1 MISKYKWFTSCLLP
15 PMDKH
20 LEEYDLLEGEQR
32 GAKPRCS
39 GTTDN
44 LLVDRM
50 VCHDSRNSRKNV
62 SMAWIDVRKA
72 FDSVSHEWL
81 LEMMFLHKFPSWL
94 CNTIKRLCQSWNTKI
109 TVRTR
114 QGMETSDVIH
124 FNKGLPQGDALCPR
138 LFTLCLNPVSWKL
151 KASEGYKP
159 SKPINGKIT
168 HLLYIDDMKIYAT
181 SESKLDRVLKTTK
194 VAMADIGL
202 DFNEK
207 KCAIAH
213 VKRGV
218 LDSRPNS
225 THVGES
231 QIIESLKEGEN
242 YKFLG
247 VLENSKQEDTLVL
260 WGASKLFLQRLS
272 VVWSSPL
279 SDYHKVVA
287 SNQYALAVLMYPMW
301 TQSWPIAELQQ
312 LDRESRKIL
321 KENGGY
327 HPMGTTDLLYLPRK
341 FGGRGLKSVE
351 STYKN
356 IKVKTAIKLY
366 ANEDPTMRMVREFE
380 EKCERTGR
388 RSLKKDTER
397 YASERG
403 LYLKLSY
410 PCPTANT
417 EEGEELPGEKVGV
430 MMRIK
435 EEESRTEEVRQ
446 QKWQGKLI
454 EARWDDADVIGCFSW
469 LCRWKT
475 APTHTVAGV
484 YELYQQLLPT
494 KIYQQYK
501 TKTSNN
507 TDVKCRM
514 CGKAM
519 ESVPHVLSGCSALA
533 QSKYKTRHDATLK
546 VLFFDLLCDMRL
558 IESAPSWCSPETVGP
573 H

>member
-1 MISKYKWFTSCLLP
+1 
-15 PMDKH
+15 MDKH
-20 LEEYDLLEGEQR
+20 LEYDLLKGEQR

-81 LEMMFLHKFPSWL
+81 LRMMFLHKFPSWL
-94 CNTIKRLCQSWNTKI
+94 CDTIKRLCQSWNTKI

-124 FNKGLPQGDALCPR
+124 FNKGLLQGDALGPR

-168 HLLYIDDMKIYAT
+168 HLLYIDDMKIYVT

-194 VAMADIGL
+194 VAMADIWL

-207 KCAIAH
+207 KCAIVH

-218 LDSRPNS
+218 LDSCPNS
-225 THVGES
+225 THVRES

-242 YKFLG
+242 YKLLG

-260 WGASKLFLQRLS
+260 WGTSKLFLQTLS

-287 SNQYALAVLMYPMW
+287 SNQYALAVLMNPMW
-301 TQSWPIAELQQ
+301 TQGWPIAELQQ
-312 LDRESRKIL
+312 LDHESRKIL

-327 HPMGTTDLLYLPRK
+327 HPMGTDLLYLPRK

-351 STYKN
+351 ST
-356 IKVKTAIKLY
+356 
-366 ANEDPTMRMVREFE
+366 
-380 EKCERTGR
+380 
-388 RSLKKDTER
+388 
-397 YASERG
+397 
-403 LYLKLSY
+403 
-410 PCPTANT
+410 
-417 EEGEELPGEKVGV
+417 
-430 MMRIK
+430 
-435 EEESRTEEVRQ
+435 
-446 QKWQGKLI
+446 
-454 EARWDDADVIGCFSW
+454 
-469 LCRWKT
+469 
-475 APTHTVAGV
+475 
-484 YELYQQLLPT
+484 
-494 KIYQQYK
+494 
-501 TKTSNN
+501 
-507 TDVKCRM
+507 
-514 CGKAM
+514 
-519 ESVPHVLSGCSALA
+519 
-533 QSKYKTRHDATLK
+533 
-546 VLFFDLLCDMRL
+546 
-558 IESAPSWCSPETVGP
+558 
-573 H
+573 